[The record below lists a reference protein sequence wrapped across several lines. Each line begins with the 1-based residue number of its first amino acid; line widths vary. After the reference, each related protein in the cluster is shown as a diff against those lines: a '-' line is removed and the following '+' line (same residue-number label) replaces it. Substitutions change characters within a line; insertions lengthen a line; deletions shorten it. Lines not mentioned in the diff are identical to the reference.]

1 MESSEFGEL
10 HRIQGRARRRQ
21 EAGEWIWGPA
31 MLTSIAVRVGAIWAH
46 CWEDAAGEMGLLGP
60 VVLLKAHIFF
70 GPYDVI
76 SLED

>member
-1 MESSEFGEL
+1 
-10 HRIQGRARRRQ
+10 
-21 EAGEWIWGPA
+21 